1 MNPSITLP
9 NKKLNEECGVLGIFN
24 HPEATQLTYFGLR
37 ALQHRGQEGAGI
49 VVSDSENHTIHK
61 AEGLVNNVFNKENLD
76 KLKGIHS
83 IGHVR
88 YSTKGGKC
96 LENVQPFLFKHH
108 TGDFS
113 LCHNGNITN
122 ADIIKKEL
130 EVQGSLFQST
140 SDTEIM
146 AHLFKKNYKEADRFE
161 IIKNSLNKLEGA
173 FTFLLLTKKMLYA
186 IRDRF
191 GLRPLSLG
199 RLDNGG
205 YVVSSETCA
214 FDIMN
219 ATFIREIE
227 PGEIVCISMDGIQST
242 FYNKD
247 TVNKVCSMEY
257 IYFSRPD
264 SDINNINVHN
274 FRKYTGKMLAKNHPA
289 DVDLVIGVPDSSI
302 SAAIGFAEES
312 KIPYEMG
319 LIKNKYIGRTFIEPT
334 QVLRE
339 NAIKIKLS
347 AVTSIVK
354 GKKVV
359 VIDDSLVRG
368 NTSKNIVLLLKKAGA
383 IEVHFRVASPPF
395 SNPCYYGV
403 DTSTYQEL
411 IASKLTI
418 EETRKFIGA
427 DSLSYLN
434 EDELMFSLQHFKQH
448 LDVCRACFTGK
459 YPSKI

>member
-347 AVTSIVK
+347 AVSSIVK

>member
-1 MNPSITLP
+1 MNPSIILP

-289 DVDLVIGVPDSSI
+289 VVDLVIGVPDSSI

-347 AVTSIVK
+347 AVSSIVK

>member
-61 AEGLVNNVFNKENLD
+61 SEGLVNNVFNKENLD

-347 AVTSIVK
+347 AVSSIVK

>member
-61 AEGLVNNVFNKENLD
+61 AEGLVNNIFNKENLD
-76 KLKGIHS
+76 KLKGIHC

-205 YVVSSETCA
+205 FVVSSETCA

-289 DVDLVIGVPDSSI
+289 DC
-302 SAAIGFAEES
+302 GFS
-312 KIPYEMG
+312 Y
-319 LIKNKYIGRTFIEPT
+319 R
-334 QVLRE
+334 
-339 NAIKIKLS
+339 
-347 AVTSIVK
+347 
-354 GKKVV
+354 
-359 VIDDSLVRG
+359 
-368 NTSKNIVLLLKKAGA
+368 
-383 IEVHFRVASPPF
+383 
-395 SNPCYYGV
+395 C
-403 DTSTYQEL
+403 
-411 IASKLTI
+411 
-418 EETRKFIGA
+418 TRLFYKC
-427 DSLSYLN
+427 SYWL
-434 EDELMFSLQHFKQH
+434 
-448 LDVCRACFTGK
+448 CRRK
-459 YPSKI
+459 

>member
-1 MNPSITLP
+1 MNPSIILP

-347 AVTSIVK
+347 AVSSIVK